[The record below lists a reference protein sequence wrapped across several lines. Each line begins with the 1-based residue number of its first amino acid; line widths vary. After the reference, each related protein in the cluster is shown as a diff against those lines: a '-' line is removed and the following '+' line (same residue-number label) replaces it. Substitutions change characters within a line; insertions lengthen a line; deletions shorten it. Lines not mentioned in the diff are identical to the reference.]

1 MAKQTPDAVVDTKK
15 SNSMWTLLVQ
25 AVIDY
30 KAFQSVD
37 GNDWETIK
45 NKYKEITEKFQSRY
59 PKREN
64 GVE

>member
-1 MAKQTPDAVVDTKK
+1 
-15 SNSMWTLLVQ
+15 MWTDKETALLVQ
-25 AVIDY
+25 VVIDY
-30 KAFQSVD
+30 KASQSVD